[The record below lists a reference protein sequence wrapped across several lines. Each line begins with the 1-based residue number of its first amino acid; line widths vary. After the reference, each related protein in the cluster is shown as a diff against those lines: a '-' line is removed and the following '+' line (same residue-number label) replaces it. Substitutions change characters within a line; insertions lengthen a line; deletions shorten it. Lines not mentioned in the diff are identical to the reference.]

1 MPRSEFSE
9 MIQRAHGMVEHVRE
23 NLTVQELDLFLDEI
37 APLPEPVESEPKKA
51 SKKRGRKA
59 SKSRAP
65 IAEKTGEASSNGLCA
80 FDYGD
85 GITCLA
91 IPSNAIH
98 DPKAGYG
105 GYHEFVAAKAASGGA

>member
-1 MPRSEFSE
+1 MARSPIPQLIEDFNNMTPE
-9 MIQRAHGMVEHVRE
+9 ERACF
-23 NLTVQELDLFLDEI
+23 LDLVDPQPEK
-37 APLPEPVESEPKKA
+37 PEPEKKPV
-51 SKKRGRKA
+51 KRGRKA